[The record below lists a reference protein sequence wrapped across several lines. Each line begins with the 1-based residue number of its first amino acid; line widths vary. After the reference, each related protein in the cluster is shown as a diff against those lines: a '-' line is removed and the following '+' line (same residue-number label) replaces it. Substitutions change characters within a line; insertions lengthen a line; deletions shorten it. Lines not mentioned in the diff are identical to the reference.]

1 MWAPLRGHVAD
12 GAQRELDRPSAG
24 RPCSAPGTHVEA
36 EAGQRAQ
43 AYFQAAYAAQM
54 RGALDEA
61 ITLYEQSLACVPTAE
76 AYTYLGWTL
85 SRKGDYEGAI
95 RACHRA
101 IEVDPTFGNP
111 YNDIGSYLITLG
123 QPRTRCRGS
132 GRRWAQQRYEPR
144 HYPHVNLARVYVKL
158 RQLDAAIAQL
168 RVALAIAPQ
177 YRPARTEL
185 HRLLGLLN

>member
-1 MWAPLRGHVAD
+1 M
-12 GAQRELDRPSAG
+12 
-24 RPCSAPGTHVEA
+24 EA

-61 ITLYEQSLACVPTAE
+61 IALYEQSLACVPTAE

-85 SRKGDYEGAI
+85 SRKGDYAGAI
-95 RACHRA
+95 RACHQA

-111 YNDIGSYLITLG
+111 YNDIGSYLIALG
-123 QPRTRCRGS
+123 QHKDAVPWLRKAMG
-132 GRRWAQQRYEPR
+132 AQRYEPR